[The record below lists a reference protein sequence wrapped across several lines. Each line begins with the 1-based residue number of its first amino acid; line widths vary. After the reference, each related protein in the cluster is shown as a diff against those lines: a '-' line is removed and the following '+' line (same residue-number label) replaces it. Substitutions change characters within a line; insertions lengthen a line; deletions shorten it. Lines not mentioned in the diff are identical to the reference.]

1 MKILRVKGKI
11 DIRHI
16 AFFMSITRLVS
27 DTHKRYWISEYSK
40 LWIPLPPLQEQ
51 QRIVSVIERI
61 FRSLEEIKES
71 IDS

>member
-1 MKILRVKGKI
+1 MKLLRVKGKI
-11 DIRHI
+11 DIRYI

-51 QRIVSVIERI
+51 QRIVSVVERI

>member
-11 DIRHI
+11 DIRYI

-27 DTHKRYWISEYSK
+27 DTHKHYWISEYSK

-51 QRIVSVIERI
+51 QRIVSVVERI